1 MATEVLSTLS
11 PTSTSPGS
19 SLKKFRFNTKST
31 LVSPKPSSSGQ
42 PGPSRL
48 EKLPTELLCRITYFL
63 DSVGAACLSM
73 VNRRLHQVI
82 EYDQESLTRCA
93 RWIIM
98 ARVEQDFLNEHHV
111 IGWPNDPAPSKRRWS
126 LFGASARKSTNE
138 AKLDAL
144 TCALCKTKH
153 GIPGFQC
160 KAANIRVLAERNYF
174 PNQRS
179 MQRLCPWHL
188 GKVVRISTPPGANLE
203 SGRWISSIQECCM
216 HCGQIQCWGSCTC
229 SEPTTRQGVTS
240 PGCEYCPMVKIRV
253 YERQRTQGD
262 KQEISWKFQVGKDN
276 TLYVLESRGKSSGR
290 YSSSLLWHSL
300 YSEAPSFI
308 TACGDRSIHSSPK
321 PLGANK
327 HC

>member
-1 MATEVLSTLS
+1 MAAEAKSSLS
-11 PTSTSPGS
+11 PTSTSPDS
-19 SLKKFRFNTKST
+19 SINKFRLNAKTS
-31 LVSPKPSSSGQ
+31 LSSKLPPPLPLSQ
-42 PGPSRL
+42 PTSARI
-48 EKLPTELLCRITYFL
+48 EALPTELLCRITYFL
-63 DSVGAACLSM
+63 DPVGTVCLSM

-82 EYDQESLTRCA
+82 GFDQESLTRCA

-98 ARVEQDFLNEHHV
+98 ARVEQDFLNTHNV
-111 IGWPNDPAPSKRRWS
+111 VGWPNSPTSKRRFS
-126 LFGASARKSTNE
+126 FLGGSPKSSKPEARLSM
-138 AKLDAL
+138 L
-144 TCALCKTKH
+144 TCALCKAKH

-229 SEPTTRQGVTS
+229 AEPTTRQGVTY
-240 PGCEYCPMVKIRV
+240 PGCEYCPKVKIRV

-262 KQEISWKFQVGKDN
+262 KQEISWKFQVGKDD
-276 TLYVLESRGKSSGR
+276 TLYVLESRGKSSGKC
-290 YSSSLLWHSL
+290 YNIL
-300 YSEAPSFI
+300 
-308 TACGDRSIHSSPK
+308 SP
-321 PLGANK
+321 PT
-327 HC
+327 HTRT